1 MQIEI
6 LRALGEPYV
15 RSDGRHAI
23 TFQRSNEQ
31 QPRYIERTI
40 KKLTVLKRFWRGKL
54 LRWK

>member
-23 TFQRSNEQ
+23 TFQRLNEQ